1 MKIKICA
8 ITSWIKKYKSITKK
22 IKKKHDK
29 IALLA
34 KSKVNSI
41 KFLISKALIDLNISY
56 DEFALINNLPKDYD
70 DLKEETKNLKT

>member
-1 MKIKICA
+1 M
-8 ITSWIKKYKSITKK
+8 
-22 IKKKHDK
+22 
-29 IALLA
+29 LA

-56 DEFALINNLPKDYD
+56 DEFALINNLPKEYD